1 MATIIVQGG
10 ATSQMVEQILD
21 VLGGE
26 LVTRHGYWRIHT
38 RKAPTHQTIRE
49 LRTKFPIDINLL
61 PRDFDSHQV
70 RLVLTDMD
78 STLIN
83 IECIDEIAD
92 FAGLKPQ
99 VAAITEAAM
108 RGELDFK
115 ASLTQ
120 RVALLEGLSA
130 EVLERVYSERLK
142 LNPGAEALIKG
153 LKLHHIR
160 VALVSGGFTFFTQRL
175 HQRLGLDFSRANEL
189 EIVGGKLTGRIVGGI
204 IGAQEKAEFLV
215 EVCTTL
221 GIEPQNAVA
230 VGDGA
235 NDLLMLHEAS
245 IGVAYRAKP
254 KVQAEAP
261 CALNHVG
268 LDGILGLLEI
278 DQARK

>member
-10 ATSQMVEQILD
+10 ATAQMVEKMLD

-38 RKAPTHQTIRE
+38 RKTPTHQTIRE
-49 LRTKFPIDINLL
+49 LRNKYPIDINLL

-92 FAGLKPQ
+92 FANVKPQ
-99 VAAITEAAM
+99 VAAITGAAM

-130 EVLERVYSERLK
+130 DVLERVYTERLK
-142 LNPGAEALIKG
+142 LNPGTEALIAG

-175 HQRLGLDFSRANEL
+175 HQRLGLDFSRANVL
-189 EIVGGKLTGRIVGGI
+189 EVVEGKLTGRIADGI
-204 IGAQEKAEFLV
+204 IGAQEKAEFLLQ
-215 EVCTTL
+215 VCAEL
-221 GIEPQNAVA
+221 GITPQQAIA

-235 NDLLMLHEAS
+235 NDLLMMHEAGV
-245 IGVAYRAKP
+245 GVAYRAKP
-254 KVQAEAP
+254 KVQAEA
-261 CALNHVG
+261 CCVLNHVG

-278 DQARK
+278 DQARR